1 MNTNLSVN
9 QLWHLAQSLSADN
22 KRWLAEKL
30 YQSVE
35 EEEEHLTPYTMEE
48 INAWIDESEADEEA
62 GRTYT
67 CAEVKQMM
75 NKKALNQLDAVM
87 AYGPP
92 RAPRP
97 SRQHE

>member
-1 MNTNLSVN
+1 MNANLSVN

-22 KRWLAEKL
+22 KRRL
-30 YQSVE
+30 
-35 EEEEHLTPYTMEE
+35 PYTMEE

-75 NKKALNQLDAVM
+75 ETKYPWLCK
-87 AYGPP
+87 
-92 RAPRP
+92 
-97 SRQHE
+97 